1 MVAVVLLGA
10 GASYGSGDVDPSVPP
25 LGNRLFDEL
34 ERAGGV
40 AAGLPDSLKL
50 AFRENF
56 ELGMAEYCKH
66 VDGDIMRFQRE
77 LAHYLAAF
85 APGPSNVY
93 GQLINSLGARRVIY
107 CTLNYDLLFELS
119 AARLGLSTSY
129 SVELLPNHVR
139 LLKPHGSCNFWPDL
153 PIGMF
158 RGCTFAGSGRADIQA
173 NVRPLNR
180 SQTIQRCMLEDSVA
194 PAIAMYA
201 EGKSVKVCPDYVE
214 HQQAMWAE
222 SVAKVKKVFIV
233 GVRINSADTHVWDE
247 LERSHASI
255 TYFGIDASSKQAFDE
270 WKSSAR
276 RRNAFFVMTN
286 FRGCIPVIKTR
297 MVSR

>member
-10 GASYGSGDVDPSVPP
+10 GASYGSGDVAPSVPP

-40 AAGLPDSLKL
+40 AASLSDSLKS

-56 ELGMAEYCKH
+56 ELGMAEYCRH
-66 VDGDIMRFQRE
+66 CDGDIMRFQRE
-77 LAHYLAAF
+77 LAHYLAMF
-85 APGPSNVY
+85 SPGPSNVY
-93 GQLINSLGARRVIY
+93 GQLIRELGVYRVIY

-119 AARLGLSTSY
+119 AARLGLSTTYGRERLS
-129 SVELLPNHVR
+129 NHVR

-158 RGCTFAGSGRADIQA
+158 RGCTFSGNGRADIQA
-173 NVRPLNR
+173 NVRPLNQQ
-180 SQTIQRCMLEDSVA
+180 QTIQRCLLEDSVA

-222 SVAKVKKVFIV
+222 SAAKAENAFIV
-233 GVRINSADTHVWDE
+233 GVRLNTADIHVWDV
-247 LERSHASI
+247 LAKSDVTI
-255 TYFGIDASSKQAFDE
+255 TYFGIDEYSKQAFDE
-270 WKSSAR
+270 WRASTR
-276 RRNAFFVMTN
+276 RRNAFFVMAD
-286 FRGCIPVIKTR
+286 FRGCISTIKTR
-297 MVSR
+297 IRR